1 MAANSSSDKGTRN
14 LVIGMVIF
22 IVLVGVIFSFISN
35 KSSTSAAFPASV
47 SESDGYGIVLNPEA
61 TPKVDIYID
70 YQCPVCKNF
79 EIING
84 GYIAELVTAKKIK
97 MVVHPMTFI
106 GVESILAA
114 NAAACAAD
122 EGKFLDMNLAL
133 FQNQP
138 AVEGSGMWTG
148 DFMKRLGNSIGIKSE
163 KFEKCVTDGDY
174 VDWTKNVTQASG
186 DADVNGTPT
195 VFING
200 KEIYRKKTNNDP
212 KDEYMDPVQFK
223 AALAAAG
230 VK

>member
-1 MAANSSSDKGTRN
+1 MAANSSPDKGTRN
-14 LVIGMVIF
+14 LVIGMVVF
-22 IVLVGVIFSFISN
+22 IVLIGVIFSFISN
-35 KSSTSAAFPASV
+35 KSSTTAAFPASV
-47 SESDGYGIVLNPEA
+47 SESDGYGIGLNPEA
-61 TPKVDIYID
+61 TPTVDIYID
-70 YQCPVCKNF
+70 YQCPICKNF

-174 VDWTKNVTQASG
+174 VNWTKNVTQASG

-200 KEIYRKKTNNDP
+200 KEIHRKVTNNDP
-212 KDEYMDPVQFK
+212 KDEYMDPVQFR

>member
-174 VDWTKNVTQASG
+174 VDWTRNVAQASG
-186 DADVNGTPT
+186 NADVNGTPT

>member
-1 MAANSSSDKGTRN
+1 
-14 LVIGMVIF
+14 MVVF
-22 IVLVGVIFSFISN
+22 IVLIGVIFSFISN
-35 KSSTSAAFPASV
+35 KSSTTAAFPASV

-61 TPKVDIYID
+61 TPTVDIYID
-70 YQCPVCKNF
+70 YQCPICKNF

-174 VDWTKNVTQASG
+174 VNWTKNVTQASG

-200 KEIYRKKTNNDP
+200 KEIHRKVTNNDP
-212 KDEYMDPVQFK
+212 KDEYMDPVQFR

>member
-14 LVIGMVIF
+14 LVIGMVVF
-22 IVLVGVIFSFISN
+22 IVLIGVIFSFISN

-122 EGKFLDMNLAL
+122 EGKFLDMNSAL

-212 KDEYMDPVQFK
+212 KDEYMDPVQFRV
-223 AALAAAG
+223 ALAAAG

>member
-35 KSSTSAAFPASV
+35 KSSTSSAFPASV

>member
-1 MAANSSSDKGTRN
+1 
-14 LVIGMVIF
+14 MVVF
-22 IVLVGVIFSFISN
+22 IVLIGVIFSFISN
-35 KSSTSAAFPASV
+35 KSSTTAAFPASV

-61 TPKVDIYID
+61 TPTVDIYID
-70 YQCPVCKNF
+70 YQCPICKNF

-138 AVEGSGMWTG
+138 ATEGSGVWTG

-163 KFEKCVTDGDY
+163 KYEKCVTDGDY
-174 VDWTKNVTQASG
+174 VNWTKNVAQAS
-186 DADVNGTPT
+186 ANTDVNGTPT

-200 KEIYRKKTNNDP
+200 KEIHRKVTNNDP

>member
-1 MAANSSSDKGTRN
+1 
-14 LVIGMVIF
+14 MVVF
-22 IVLVGVIFSFISN
+22 IVLIGVSFSFISN
-35 KSSTSAAFPASV
+35 KSSTTAAFPASV

-61 TPKVDIYID
+61 TPTVDIYID
-70 YQCPVCKNF
+70 YQCPICKNF

-174 VDWTKNVTQASG
+174 VNWTKNVTQASG

-200 KEIYRKKTNNDP
+200 KEIHRKVTNNDP
-212 KDEYMDPVQFK
+212 KDEYMDPVQFR

>member
-1 MAANSSSDKGTRN
+1 MAANSSPDKGTRN
-14 LVIGMVIF
+14 LVIGMVVF
-22 IVLVGVIFSFISN
+22 IVLIGVIFSFISN
-35 KSSTSAAFPASV
+35 KSSTTAAFPASV

-61 TPKVDIYID
+61 TPTVDIYID
-70 YQCPVCKNF
+70 YQCPICKNF

-138 AVEGSGMWTG
+138 ATEGSGVWTG

-163 KFEKCVTDGDY
+163 KYEKCVTDGDY
-174 VDWTKNVTQASG
+174 VNWTKNVAQAS
-186 DADVNGTPT
+186 ANTDVNGTPT

-200 KEIYRKKTNNDP
+200 KEIHRKVTNNDP

-223 AALAAAG
+223 AALAAA

>member
-47 SESDGYGIVLNPEA
+47 SESEGYGIVLNPEA

>member
-14 LVIGMVIF
+14 LVIGRVIF

-212 KDEYMDPVQFK
+212 KDEYMDPVQFR

>member
-14 LVIGMVIF
+14 LVIGMVVF
-22 IVLVGVIFSFISN
+22 IVLIGVIFSFISN
-35 KSSTSAAFPASV
+35 KSSTTAAFPASV

-61 TPKVDIYID
+61 TPTVDIYID
-70 YQCPVCKNF
+70 YQCPICKNF

-174 VDWTKNVTQASG
+174 VNWTKNVTQASG

-200 KEIYRKKTNNDP
+200 KEIHRKVTNNDP
-212 KDEYMDPVQFK
+212 KDEYMDPVQFR

>member
-1 MAANSSSDKGTRN
+1 MAANSSPDKGTRN
-14 LVIGMVIF
+14 LVIGMVVF
-22 IVLVGVIFSFISN
+22 IVLIGVIFSFISN
-35 KSSTSAAFPASV
+35 KSSTTAAFPASV

-70 YQCPVCKNF
+70 YQCPICKNF

-138 AVEGSGMWTG
+138 ATEGSGVWTG

-163 KFEKCVTDGDY
+163 KYEKCVTDGDY
-174 VDWTKNVTQASG
+174 VNWTKNVAQAS
-186 DADVNGTPT
+186 ANTDVNGTPT
-195 VFING
+195 VFMNG
-200 KEIYRKKTNNDP
+200 KEIHRKKTNSDP

>member
-47 SESDGYGIVLNPEA
+47 SENDGYGIVLNPEA

>member
-212 KDEYMDPVQFK
+212 KDEYMDPVQFR

>member
-22 IVLVGVIFSFISN
+22 IVLIGVIFSFISN

-212 KDEYMDPVQFK
+212 KDEYMDPVQFR